1 MLTLLCNSA
10 DTFVKYILLPA
21 AQLSAFSGF
30 RIFPHHTSREYGNIW
45 EFVSKMSD
53 QKRRNKTADQ
63 NWRSQTKAQLQIGKE
78 ACTGRPVRS
87 AITSIQDKTTHKK
100 SQTMLPLQIGKGACT
115 GLHTLAHTCNAQV
128 GQQPRQEVGG

>member
-1 MLTLLCNSA
+1 M
-10 DTFVKYILLPA
+10 
-21 AQLSAFSGF
+21 G
-30 RIFPHHTSREYGNIW
+30 IF
-45 EFVSKMSD
+45 SKMSD

-87 AITSIQDKTTHKK
+87 AITSIQDKTTHKNWQ

-115 GLHTLAHTCNAQV
+115 GRPAAKA
-128 GQQPRQEVGG
+128 RGGGVMDKLPALLPVIRL